1 MSDSRERILRRIR
14 EGISP
19 EEAEAIERPGIPEIW
34 PPVSA
39 TAEELFAR
47 FQQELAAVQGEACRV
62 VSGEQAQVRLRSLAE
77 QFHWHAIGFR
87 DCPVV
92 RTVIEGFPPA
102 QLREVNERWT
112 PRQIATLDAAVIPGE
127 IFLADTGSA
136 VLICAE
142 QWQRLLCYLPPA
154 CVIVGYLD
162 RLYAH
167 MGAAWPA
174 IAAWAQ
180 DPEVRGEFVIVTGPS
195 RTSDIEKV
203 LTLGVHGPKQLWI
216 FLLE

>member
-1 MSDSRERILRRIR
+1 VTDSRERILRRIR
-14 EGISP
+14 EGILP
-19 EEAEAIERPGIPEIW
+19 AEAEAIERPGIPEIW
-34 PPVSA
+34 PPVNA
-39 TAEELFAR
+39 PPEELFCR
-47 FQQELAAVQGEACRV
+47 FQQELAAVQGEACRMATA
-62 VSGEQAQVRLRSLAE
+62 EQAKLRLRTLAE
-77 QFHWHAIGFR
+77 QFHLHVIGFR
-87 DCPVV
+87 DSPVV
-92 RTVIEGFPPA
+92 RPVIEGLPA
-102 QLREVNERWT
+102 VQVREVKEGWT
-112 PRQIATLDAAVIPGE
+112 PQQIATLDAAVIPGE

-136 VLICAE
+136 VLICPQ

-180 DPEVRGEFVIVTGPS
+180 DSDVRGEFVIVTGPS

-203 LTLGVHGPKQLWI
+203 LTLGVHGPKQLWV